1 MTSLGAAVTA
11 LRVPDAKGENPVD
24 VVLGFDTAE
33 DYLSAKNP
41 YFGATVGR
49 VANREEPT
57 WPPWIFQALLSRSIL
72 QTRVT
77 YSHHLTM
84 LKIH

>member
-11 LRVPDAKGENPVD
+11 LRVPDAKGGNLVD

-49 VANREEPT
+49 VANRDEST
-57 WPPWIFQALLSRSIL
+57 SVTGYFRRMTLRKFQIQTTSRHLS
-72 QTRVT
+72 TYRVT
-77 YSHHLTM
+77 
-84 LKIH
+84 

>member
-1 MTSLGAAVTA
+1 MGAAVTA

-49 VANREEPT
+49 VANRKEP
-57 WPPWIFQALLSRSIL
+57 IL
-72 QTRVT
+72 ASSVDFSGFTVEVDRYFKLV
-77 YSHHLTM
+77 SLIHLTM